1 MIILTSNVMQVKG
14 TRERIA
20 RDRLLE
26 TFLQT
31 EMIGRI
37 VDAISATQALAEK
50 WGLLVDWH
58 EFAPLLDRVEWAV
71 RISKSIDGHTRFLIR
86 KEN

>member
-1 MIILTSNVMQVKG
+1 MLKSTSLKQVTD

-20 RDRLLE
+20 RERLLE

-37 VDAISATQALAEK
+37 VDAISAAQTLAEK
-50 WGLLVDWH
+50 WGLRVDWH
-58 EFAPLLDRVEWAV
+58 EFVPLLDRVEWAERV
-71 RISKSIDGHTRFLIR
+71 GWKIDGHTRFLIR